1 MKFGKREVIGL
12 ISLVILAVGEYCLQL
27 QYWFVACLFTLI
39 ALCVIG
45 GRYLWLSQLLG
56 KFKAVRVVSIYV
68 LSILMIFLFTGFIGS
83 AYEIP
88 SDSMSPT
95 VIQGD
100 YLWCN
105 KLAYGTVVRG
115 DIFQSFL
122 KLIFHPSRIYFR
134 NPELNYSRV
143 FCTSQIR
150 RSDIVIFKSPERNDE
165 SMVKRI
171 VGLPGETVEM
181 RRGMVYI
188 NSTLVKPIL
197 GEAADTCDLT
207 AIQIPYR
214 GMTIHLNKTSLQK
227 FRQVMEVY
235 EGFHISLLQDT
246 SKIACTYTFR
256 QDYYFALGDNRPNSR
271 DSRSWGFVPEDYI
284 IGRAEAVLF
293 STAKLNRVLR
303 LIQ

>member
-1 MKFGKREVIGL
+1 
-12 ISLVILAVGEYCLQL
+12 
-27 QYWFVACLFTLI
+27 
-39 ALCVIG
+39 
-45 GRYLWLSQLLG
+45 
-56 KFKAVRVVSIYV
+56 
-68 LSILMIFLFTGFIGS
+68 
-83 AYEIP
+83 
-88 SDSMSPT
+88 MSPT